1 MTRSNKHTH
10 TQSKTKKIV
19 LIAIAAVLV
28 VIAGGYAYRSTYY
41 QDRFLPNTSIDD
53 IDISNKTVAEANDL
67 LHDRYSKQSFTIK
80 EGNTDWKTINLAQF
94 GLQTDFT
101 KELEDLKDEQNQ
113 WTWGMAYVSAAED
126 KKLGTVSVDQQ
137 KLTSETATIK
147 EALETL
153 NEGRT
158 ASKDATLKK
167 GDDGFSI
174 EPEVVGDAIDVEQTV
189 TDLQKAITSGES
201 ELDLTAYQKKP
212 SVTSDDK
219 ELAKEMESLNK
230 IAQVNANYSINGS
243 TFQIPT
249 ATIMDWLSYK
259 DGKNTID
266 EEKVRN
272 YVADLGNQYNT
283 STNASTFKSTKQGEV
298 SVPAGTLSWTI
309 QTDSETSALIE
320 ALKTGEDFTRSPV
333 VLGSADP
340 SGPLFGNTYIEV
352 DLKNQHMW
360 YYKDGAV
367 ALETDIISG
376 KPKSPTP
383 TGVFYVWNKER
394 NATLTGEDYSSPVDY
409 WMPIDWT
416 GVGIHDSDWQ
426 PEYGGDL
433 WKTRGSHGCVNTPP
447 GVMKELFGMVEVGTP
462 VIVI

>member
-1 MTRSNKHTH
+1 
-10 TQSKTKKIV
+10 
-19 LIAIAAVLV
+19 
-28 VIAGGYAYRSTYY
+28 
-41 QDRFLPNTSIDD
+41 
-53 IDISNKTVAEANDL
+53 
-67 LHDRYSKQSFTIK
+67 
-80 EGNTDWKTINLAQF
+80 
-94 GLQTDFT
+94 
-101 KELEDLKDEQNQ
+101 
-113 WTWGMAYVSAAED
+113 
-126 KKLGTVSVDQQ
+126 
-137 KLTSETATIK
+137 
-147 EALETL
+147 
-153 NEGRT
+153 
-158 ASKDATLKK
+158 
-167 GDDGFSI
+167 GFSI

-249 ATIMDWLSYK
+249 AGGGGGGGGGG
-259 DGKNTID
+259 GKTTID

-340 SGPLFGNTYIEV
+340 
-352 DLKNQHMW
+352 
-360 YYKDGAV
+360 
-367 ALETDIISG
+367 
-376 KPKSPTP
+376 
-383 TGVFYVWNKER
+383 
-394 NATLTGEDYSSPVDY
+394 
-409 WMPIDWT
+409 
-416 GVGIHDSDWQ
+416 
-426 PEYGGDL
+426 
-433 WKTRGSHGCVNTPP
+433 
-447 GVMKELFGMVEVGTP
+447 
-462 VIVI
+462 